1 MNQKAIELEAR
12 LIRFAVRVISIA
24 ESLAGTKAGNHL
36 ANQLVRSGTS
46 PALNY
51 GEAQDAESRTDFIH
65 KLKIVTKELR
75 ETRVSLQIVE
85 LMVSVDST
93 EELLQSLDEC
103 NQLISIFVKSIQ
115 TSRSTGQ
122 DPTSSRIPIND

>member
-12 LIRFAVRVISIA
+12 LIRFAVRIIAIA
-24 ESLAGTKAGNHL
+24 ESLPTTKAGNHL

-51 GEAQDAESRTDFIH
+51 GDAQDAESRTDFIH

-75 ETRVSLQIVE
+75 ETRISLQIIE
-85 LMVSVDST
+85 LMSSVNSS
-93 EELLQSLDEC
+93 EELHQSLDEC
-103 NQLISIFVKSIQ
+103 
-115 TSRSTGQ
+115 
-122 DPTSSRIPIND
+122 IN

>member
-1 MNQKAIELEAR
+1 MNQKTIDLEAR

-24 ESLAGTKAGNHL
+24 ESLPGTKAGNHL

-51 GEAQDAESRTDFIH
+51 GEAQDAESKTNFIH

-75 ETRVSLQIVE
+75 ETRVSLQIIQ
-85 LMVSVDST
+85 LMGATDLANDLR
-93 EELLQSLDEC
+93 ESLDEC
-103 NQLISIFVKSIQ
+103 NQLISIFVKSIR
-115 TSRSTGQ
+115 TSRN
-122 DPTSSRIPIND
+122 TSQGPRTS

>member
-1 MNQKAIELEAR
+1 MNQKAVELEAR
-12 LIRFAVRVISIA
+12 LIRFAVRMISIA
-24 ESLAGTKAGNHL
+24 ESLPTTKAGNHL

-65 KLKIVTKELR
+65 KLKIITKELR
-75 ETRVSLQIVE
+75 ETRVSLQIIE
-85 LMVSVDST
+85 LMSPVNSS
-93 EELLQSLDEC
+93 EELHQSLDEC

-115 TSRSTGQ
+115 TSRSTGK
-122 DPTSSRIPIND
+122 DPTFS